1 MQNEIHY
8 QQLVVILKIGDRVEV
23 LDESISGVI
32 SLLEHGNVTIVTSD
46 GFEMK
51 YTEKELILAN
61 SSLSNF
67 DLIPNDISTI
77 ISEKTPKKNRNSKRI
92 KPKDRKLPPME
103 VDLHI
108 HKLIPKT
115 KGLDNYEMLNIQL
128 DTVKRQ
134 LEFAFSKKIQR
145 IVFIH
150 GVGEGVLRTELE
162 YLLKRYDNIK
172 FYDAD
177 FQKYGIGA
185 TEVYVF
191 QSKTP

>member
-1 MQNEIHY
+1 M
-8 QQLVVILKIGDRVEV
+8 KIGDRVEV
-23 LDESISGVI
+23 LDEAISGIVK
-32 SLLEHGNVTIVTSD
+32 NVFKDTIIILTNE
-46 GFEMK
+46 GFEMQ
-51 YTEKELILAN
+51 YTEKELII
-61 SSLSNF
+61 SKTSLSDAELFSGN
-67 DLIPNDISTI
+67 
-77 ISEKTPKKNRNSKRI
+77 ISEKTIKKVKNNKRT

-108 HKLIPKT
+108 HQLAPKS
-115 KGLDNYEMLNIQL
+115 KFLSNYDILTIQL

-150 GVGEGVLRTELE
+150 GVGEGILRAELE
-162 YLLKRYDNIK
+162 FLLKRYDTIK

-185 TEVYVF
+185 TEVYIF
-191 QSKTP
+191 QNKKP

>member
-1 MQNEIHY
+1 VILNIF
-8 QQLVVILKIGDRVEV
+8 VGIKCNILKIGDRVEV
-23 LDESISGVI
+23 LDEAISGVI
-32 SLLEHGNVTIVTSD
+32 TFMSSDYITILTTE

-51 YTEKELILAN
+51 YTEKELIVAN
-61 SSLSNF
+61 STLSDF
-67 DLIPNDISTI
+67 EIIPRDISTI
-77 ISEKTPKKNRNSKRI
+77 ISEKTTKKVKNNKRT

-108 HKLIPKT
+108 HQLIPKS
-115 KGLDNYEMLNIQL
+115 KGLNNFEIMTIQL

-150 GVGEGVLRTELE
+150 GVGEGVLRIELE
-162 YLLKRYDNIK
+162 FLLKRYDNIK

-185 TEVYVF
+185 TEVYVY
-191 QSKTP
+191 QNKKP